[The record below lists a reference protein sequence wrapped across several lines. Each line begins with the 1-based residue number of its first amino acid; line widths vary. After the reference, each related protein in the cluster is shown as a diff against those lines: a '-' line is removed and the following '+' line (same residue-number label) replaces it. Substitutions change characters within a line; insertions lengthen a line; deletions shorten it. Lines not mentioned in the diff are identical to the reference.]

1 MVYHKSQVVAF
12 RFCSPLP
19 FITLKRHVHLLRLR
33 RRRVSTYIY
42 QTPTESLTTAVAPAT
57 PRVDRD
63 LRDEMAT
70 AADQLMSP
78 AALATI
84 ATVSNGQQ
92 SLLATTALAP
102 SAAAAMAVR
111 NGQEQQELVE
121 SQKSTSPKP
130 SPMPSLK
137 LNKMGSVSS
146 KEKRV
151 YKIVL
156 TGGPCGGKTTGQS
169 RLCTFFE
176 NLGWKVFR
184 VPETATVLLSGGVKF
199 SDLTEKE
206 AYKFQENLI
215 RTMVQIENTYFELGN
230 SSTRN
235 CLIICDRG
243 VMDASAYISKDKWE
257 KMMAGN
263 KWNPVEMR
271 DNRYNQILHLVS
283 AANGA
288 EDFYSTEDHACRS
301 EGVDLARELDYK
313 SAAAWVGH
321 PYFDVIDNS
330 TNFEAKMNRLI
341 ESVCQKVG
349 IDIGDR
355 LQATSRKLKY
365 LVAMLPP
372 DSEFPPFQDFDV
384 VHHYLQSG
392 GPKVQARL
400 RKRGQKSHWSYI
412 HTQRRPNVH
421 GQARIEVKTQLTHRD
436 YMNLLAQ
443 RDDAHFTIYKKRRC
457 FLINNQYFQLD
468 IYKEPGHPRC
478 KGLVLLETYS
488 SLTGDALKN
497 CMPKFLNIVKE
508 VTGDPDYSM
517 FNLSLKED
525 WSTTKKFCRT
535 ATHAKGA
542 AYGVA
547 NTPLVLN
554 GQ

>member
-1 MVYHKSQVVAF
+1 MS
-12 RFCSPLP
+12 
-19 FITLKRHVHLLRLR
+19 
-33 RRRVSTYIY
+33 
-42 QTPTESLTTAVAPAT
+42 
-57 PRVDRD
+57 
-63 LRDEMAT
+63 T
-70 AADQLMSP
+70 AADQLVAP
-78 AALATI
+78 AALT
-84 ATVSNGQQ
+84 NGQQ
-92 SLLATTALAP
+92 SVVVAT
-102 SAAAAMAVR
+102 S
-111 NGQEQQELVE
+111 NGQKEPKEPQQQIENI
-121 SQKSTSPKP
+121 KSTSPKP
-130 SPMPSLK
+130 GAMPSLK
-137 LNKMGSVSS
+137 LNKMPSASS

-263 KWNPVEMR
+263 KWNSVEMR

-288 EDFYSTEDHACRS
+288 EEFYSTEDHACRS

-330 TNFEAKMNRLI
+330 TNFETKMNRMI
-341 ESVCQKVG
+341 ESVCQKLG

-365 LVAMLPP
+365 LIAVLPP
-372 DSEFPPFQDFDV
+372 DSAFPPFQDFDV
-384 VHHYLQSG
+384 VHHYLQSA

-400 RKRGQKSHWSYI
+400 RKRGQKNHWSYI

-535 ATHAKGA
+535 ATHGKQDQNESPPQPPQQ
-542 AYGVA
+542 Y
-547 NTPLVLN
+547 NPYYEN
-554 GQ
+554 SD

>member
-1 MVYHKSQVVAF
+1 
-12 RFCSPLP
+12 
-19 FITLKRHVHLLRLR
+19 
-33 RRRVSTYIY
+33 
-42 QTPTESLTTAVAPAT
+42 
-57 PRVDRD
+57 
-63 LRDEMAT
+63 MAT
-70 AADQLMSP
+70 TADQLM
-78 AALATI
+78 ATALVPTNGTNGNQSTLL
-84 ATVSNGQQ
+84 TV
-92 SLLATTALAP
+92 ATTMQSTTTP
-102 SAAAAMAVR
+102 ST
-111 NGQEQQELVE
+111 NLKSNSNSNSNNEEEQQHQVDNN
-121 SQKSTSPKP
+121 KSTSPKP
-130 SPMPSLK
+130 TAMNSLK
-137 LNKMGSVSS
+137 LMKMGSVST
-146 KEKRV
+146 KDKRV

-230 SSTRN
+230 SSSRN

-301 EGVDLARELDYK
+301 EGVELARELDYK

-330 TNFEAKMNRLI
+330 TNFETKMNRMI
-341 ESVCQKVG
+341 ESVCQKLG

-365 LVAMLPP
+365 LIAMLPP
-372 DSEFPPFQDFDV
+372 DSEFPPFADFDV
-384 VHHYLQSG
+384 VHHYLQSA

-400 RKRGQKSHWSYI
+400 RKRGQKNHWSYI

-468 IYKEPGHPRC
+468 IYREPGHPRC

-488 SLTGDALKN
+488 SLTGEALKN

-517 FNLSLKED
+517 YNLSLKED
-525 WSTTKKFCRT
+525 WSTTKKFCRP
-535 ATHAKGA
+535 ATHARGA
-542 AYGVA
+542 TNGVTS
-547 NTPLVLN
+547 TPLVLN
-554 GQ
+554 GL

>member
-1 MVYHKSQVVAF
+1 
-12 RFCSPLP
+12 
-19 FITLKRHVHLLRLR
+19 
-33 RRRVSTYIY
+33 
-42 QTPTESLTTAVAPAT
+42 
-57 PRVDRD
+57 
-63 LRDEMAT
+63 MAT
-70 AADQLMSP
+70 AADQLMAP

-102 SAAAAMAVR
+102 AAAAAMAAR

-121 SQKSTSPKP
+121 SQKSTSPK
-130 SPMPSLK
+130 PSLK

-400 RKRGQKSHWSYI
+400 RKRGQKNHWSYI

-542 AYGVA
+542 ANGVT